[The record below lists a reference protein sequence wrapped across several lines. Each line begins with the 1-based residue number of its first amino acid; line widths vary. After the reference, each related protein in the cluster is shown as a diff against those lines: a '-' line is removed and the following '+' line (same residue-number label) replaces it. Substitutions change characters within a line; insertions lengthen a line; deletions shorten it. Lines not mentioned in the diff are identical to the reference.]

1 MVLDILRLTKE
12 SLVTYSRLP
21 IIGFFSSILLIS
33 TFAANAQQL
42 DGQSNS
48 GSLNNSDDDGSV
60 VADINTESYLETV
73 SKLET
78 RVDHP
83 FQPTAS
89 DLLIQQA
96 EEKLHRGR
104 ESYRQKDSERAR
116 HEFDDAIELMLRA
129 SDNPSDRLLY
139 ESRMEEMV
147 DSIHR
152 LDMAGLGAAVPPS
165 NSPQFEKA
173 PLEELLQM
181 TFPLDPKIKNKVQGE
196 LSATTSEL
204 PLTMNDAVLSYINY
218 FSGKGHRTMVAGL
231 ERAGKYRPM
240 IERVLSEEGVPLEL
254 IHLAQAESGFLPRAL
269 SNKAAA
275 GMWQFV
281 KFRGQQYG
289 LNQTLLTDDRL
300 DPEKATRAAARHLK
314 DLYHEFGNWY
324 LAIAAYNCGPGNVEK
339 AVERTGY
346 ADFFE
351 LRARRAIPAETTN
364 YVPIILAM
372 TIMTKNA
379 KEYGLDEVVPQT
391 PLEYD
396 TVDMNA
402 ATNLE
407 LIGDLTDTPVSQ
419 LMELNPALLKSI
431 APDGYSVRVPKGSGS
446 TLSAAIQT
454 VPATQRASWRMHLV
468 TEGDTLAAIARRYG
482 STPKSIADANQLGN
496 GMPNNGDRLL
506 IPAAYHTPA
515 SRPVTQTFA
524 SRQKKSAT
532 QRTVVV
538 TASTAKRIP
547 VHTTVRTAT
556 KLAPAAALKPVAK
569 HRTTGAV
576 MAQVRSAN

>member
-1 MVLDILRLTKE
+1 VAFF
-12 SLVTYSRLP
+12 RLP
-21 IIGFFSSILLIS
+21 IISLVSTILLAIPS
-33 TFAANAQQL
+33 TLLAQQSE
-42 DGQSNS
+42 GQI
-48 GSLNNSDDDGSV
+48 GSDDDVLTVSE
-60 VADINTESYLETV
+60 INTESYLETV
-73 SKLET
+73 SKAENT
-78 RVDHP
+78 ANRP
-83 FQPTAS
+83 FRPTAS

-96 EEKLHRGR
+96 EEKLHAGR
-104 ESYRQKDSERAR
+104 DAYRQKDSDRAR
-116 HEFDDAIELMLRA
+116 SAFNEAIELMLRA

-165 NSPQFEKA
+165 DSPQFEKA

-218 FSGKGHRTMVAGL
+218 FSGKGHRTIVAGL

-240 IERVLSEEGVPLEL
+240 IERILREEGVPLEL
-254 IHLAQAESGFLPRAL
+254 IHLAQAESGFMPRAL
-269 SNKAAA
+269 SNMAAA

-289 LNQTLLTDDRL
+289 LNQTPYTDDRL

-314 DLYHEFGNWY
+314 DLYNEFGNWY
-324 LAIAAYNCGPGNVEK
+324 LAIGAYNCGPGCVEK

-351 LRARRAIPAETTN
+351 LRARRAIPVETTN

-379 KEYGLDEVVPQT
+379 KEYGLDDVFPQS

-396 TVDMNA
+396 TVEMNA
-402 ATNLE
+402 TTNLE
-407 LIGDLTDTPVSQ
+407 LIADLTDTPVSQ
-419 LMELNPALLKSI
+419 LLELNPALLKSI
-431 APDGYSVRVPKGSGS
+431 APDGYEVRVPKGSGS
-446 TLSAAIQT
+446 SLMASLQT
-454 VPATQRASWRMHLV
+454 VPLTQRASWRMHV
-468 TEGDTLAAIARRYG
+468 VNPGDTLVTIAKRYG
-482 STPKSIADANQLGN
+482 ATPKSIADANPQVGAV
-496 GMPNNGDRLL
+496 PNAGDRLL
-506 IPAAYHTPA
+506 IPAAFHAPA
-515 SRPVTQTFA
+515 SHPITQTYAPRRRSVA
-524 SRQKKSAT
+524 SRTAAASAAAAKKTPVRMTAPPANRTSTSA
-532 QRTVVV
+532 
-538 TASTAKRIP
+538 
-547 VHTTVRTAT
+547 AT
-556 KLAPAAALKPVAK
+556 KQAPKPKTSGVAL
-569 HRTTGAV
+569 
-576 MAQVRSAN
+576 AQVR

>member
-1 MVLDILRLTKE
+1 VAF
-12 SLVTYSRLP
+12 SRLR
-21 IIGFFSSILLIS
+21 IIALTSSVLFLSPALLFS
-33 TFAANAQQL
+33 QQS
-42 DGQSNS
+42 DGQVV
-48 GSLNNSDDDGSV
+48 SDDDALLV
-60 VADINTESYLETV
+60 TEVNTESYLETV
-73 SKLET
+73 SRSETKL
-78 RVDHP
+78 DHP
-83 FQPTAS
+83 FRPTGS

-96 EEKLHRGR
+96 EEKLHQGR
-104 ESYRQKDSERAR
+104 DAYRKNDVERAR
-116 HEFDDAIELMLRA
+116 REFDAAIGLMLQA

-139 ESRMEEMV
+139 ETRMEEMV

-165 NSPQFEKA
+165 DSPQFEKA

-196 LSATTSEL
+196 LTATTSGL
-204 PLTMNDAVLSYINY
+204 PLTTNDAVLGYINY

-240 IERVLSEEGVPLEL
+240 IERVLGEEGVPLEL

-289 LNQTLLTDDRL
+289 LNQTALMDDRL

-314 DLYHEFGNWY
+314 DLYKEFGNWY
-324 LAIAAYNCGPGNVEK
+324 LAIAAYNCGPGNIEK

-379 KEYGLDEVVPQT
+379 KEYGLDEIVPES

-396 TVDMNA
+396 SVEMSA
-402 ATNLE
+402 PTNLE
-407 LIGDLTDTPVSQ
+407 LISDLTDTPVSQ
-419 LMELNPALLKSI
+419 LMDLNPALLKSV
-431 APDGYSVRVPKGSGS
+431 APDGYAVRVPKGSGP
-446 TLSAAIQT
+446 TLTASIET
-454 VPATQRASWRMHLV
+454 VPSSQRSSWRMHLV
-468 TEGDTLAAIARRYG
+468 MEGETLATIAKHYG
-482 STPKSIADANQLGN
+482 STAKSIADANPMSGGTLSSGT
-496 GMPNNGDRLL
+496 RLL
-506 IPAAYHTPA
+506 IPAAYHAPS

-524 SRQKKSAT
+524 SRKRASTTKSA
-532 QRTVVV
+532 QARVA
-538 TASTAKRIP
+538 TAP
-547 VHTTVRTAT
+547 HT
-556 KLAPAAALKPVAK
+556 PAASK
-569 HRTTGAV
+569 HLTTGATL
-576 MAQVRSAN
+576 AQIRKTAN